1 MIEKQKC
8 VTHLENE
15 TSPLSYVTD
24 IDSYNGPSEKIKGFQ
39 RIRGAIAGI
48 PGVASIDPYIFQRG
62 LYEEYKTSGLPHDCT
77 ASVWDSLKG
86 DEHPLIVRRLFP
98 DRNGEAQPGPRSGN
112 ITSAGEFHDEII
124 KFYEYFD
131 RHYSKK
137 DVLPEIMVHPVID
150 VTDPPKQGVP
160 FLPRSGGDVIPLGDD
175 RFQVRATFGAD
186 ESVQGFPSDV
196 WEVEF
201 KQDASASVHQTLRA
215 QKTGSVIPKH
225 GEYETIVIPHE
236 FQETPALNVV
246 QALSLAEV
254 CRRMMEMHGPNRL
267 EFDETKI
274 GEQEVLVIIESAPFS
289 LQEDSNGT
297 AVDFKTAKSQPVMV
311 FRQEQDFSNIP
322 SNELVFAHVPIQFF
336 QGNQR
341 REALTRLSIMAS
353 ERNAR
358 LVVFA
363 SGNIAT
369 QHAVRVLQDS
379 GHAVIFIEDE
389 QLEDNEPIRVFAR
402 KNHLLWERENP
413 IALQDR
419 MEGRGIK
426 RVGGKALGLRKLETH
441 GFKIPPYF
449 VIETSLFRRII
460 EELDL
465 REMLENLDIAPLE
478 DIKSIT
484 ETIASS
490 IRGYQGKLP
499 PSMES
504 ALAAIGGERFSV
516 RSSATC
522 EDDEDSYAGIF
533 DTFLDIAP
541 DGINKAVLDVLASCV
556 SEQAV
561 RVQRTL
567 GVKPSETQMAVTIH
581 RFFDAEKAG
590 TIFTK
595 DHIYQDQSQLRI
607 EAVKGL
613 GEKIAEGTATTLQSL
628 VMDKKTGRILQRGGQ
643 DVLTNEEV
651 QKLTDI
657 GLEVEAAF
665 KEGPQD
671 IEWLID
677 PGGNI
682 ILLQARRLT

>member
-15 TSPLSYVTD
+15 TSPLLYVTD
-24 IDSYNGPSEKIKGFQ
+24 IDSYNGLSERIKGFQ

-48 PGVASIDPYIFQRG
+48 PGVASIYPYIFQRG
-62 LYEEYKTSGLPHDCT
+62 LYEEYKTSGLPHDFT
-77 ASVWDSLKG
+77 ASVWHSLKG

-112 ITSAGEFHDEII
+112 ITSEHEFHDEIT

-131 RHYSKK
+131 RHYSKE
-137 DVLPEIMVHPVID
+137 DVSPEIMVHPVID
-150 VTDPPKQGVP
+150 VTNPPKLEDP
-160 FLPRSGGDVIPLGDD
+160 FLPRSGGDVIPLGDG

-201 KQDASASVHQTLRA
+201 EQDGSASVHQTLRG
-215 QKTGSVIPKH
+215 QKTESHIPKQ
-225 GEYETIVIPHE
+225 GEYETIVIPYE
-236 FQETPALNVV
+236 FQEAPALNVIQV
-246 QALSLAEV
+246 LTLAEV
-254 CRRMMEMHGPNRL
+254 CRRMMEAHGPNRL
-267 EFDETKI
+267 EFDGTKI
-274 GEQEVLVIIESAPFS
+274 GEEETLVIIESAPFS
-289 LQEDSNGT
+289 LQENFNGT
-297 AVDFKTAKSQPVMV
+297 VADFKIAKSQPVMV

-322 SNELVFAHVPIQFF
+322 QNELVFAHVPSQFF
-336 QGNQR
+336 QGNEK
-341 REALTRLSIMAS
+341 REALTRLSTTAS

-389 QLEDNEPIRVFAR
+389 QLEDDELIRVYAE
-402 KNHLLWERENP
+402 KNRLLWERENP
-413 IALQDR
+413 IVLQDR

-426 RVGGKALGLRKLETH
+426 RVGGKALGLRKLDKH

-460 EELDL
+460 EELGL
-465 REMLENLDIAPLE
+465 REMLENLDTTPLE
-478 DIKSIT
+478 DIKSIS
-484 ETIASS
+484 EAIASS

-504 ALAAIGGERFSV
+504 ALAAIGEERFSV

-522 EDDEDSYAGIF
+522 EDDENSYAGIF

-595 DHIYQDQSQLRI
+595 DHISQNLSQLRI

-613 GEKIAEGTATTLQSL
+613 GEEIAEGTATTHQSL
-628 VMDKKTGRILQRGGQ
+628 VIDKKKGTIIQGGGQ
-643 DVLTNEEV
+643 NVLMADEI
-651 QKLTDI
+651 QRLSDI
-657 GLEVEAAF
+657 GLEVEDAF

-677 PGGNI
+677 SVGNI